1 MRSSHLC
8 SLPLAVMFLTTASA
22 AQQTATSTSTS
33 GGTTSITVR
42 VTYQQ
47 NRRPA
52 AGLRIELLSSSGAL
66 VGDVVDMRTEG
77 F

>member
-22 AQQTATSTSTS
+22 AQQTTTSTSTS
-33 GGTTSITVR
+33 SGTTSITVR

-47 NRRPA
+47 NRQPA
-52 AGLRIELLSSSGAL
+52 AGLRIELLSSSG
-66 VGDVVDMRTEG
+66 T
-77 F
+77 